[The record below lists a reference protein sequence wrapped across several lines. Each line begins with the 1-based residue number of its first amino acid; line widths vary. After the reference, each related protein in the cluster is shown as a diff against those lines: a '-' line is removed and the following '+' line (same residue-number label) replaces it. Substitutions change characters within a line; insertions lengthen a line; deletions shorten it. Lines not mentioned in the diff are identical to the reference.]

1 MSGRGAK
8 GSIKDRLL
16 SILYRIR
23 YKKYLKKKERYYK
36 KNKIRLRF
44 IYKSFF
50 RNKRIKIIKIIPR
63 KNIKG
68 KKVYKRKVK
77 HVGIGPNE
85 NIVIS
90 VKKINSSLLIQVKSN
105 KKVIYKPVYKK
116 VNNKNY
122 VYISNIT
129 PKFKMVRRKFK
140 KGIYIPDKGKNV
152 VKTIDKAIYPVVV
165 LPKLKNNKINAQK
178 IMITNSIENKKAKI
192 VRKKFKKGIGYKTP
206 LKIVKENKYN
216 VLKNLNLKKAK
227 VKSIE
232 IIDEKIKKEIEEQK
246 RILKS
251 MKSKVSKIDITTSK
265 TIKLSGFGRIISSIL
280 KIATGLLTL
289 PFSGTNMFGIMLG
302 ATLVNKGIRGLRK
315 GLNRQE
321 VTNINYNY
329 EDLKYKILRS
339 KNKLSDTKLLIID
352 SLEQVQLLKEEFIDK
367 FKDYKVI
374 DPLYDEIFKDIE
386 NIEDKLKNKKKEIE
400 EIDKK
405 FNKQYELNK
414 VKLKKI
420 NKNNY

>member
-90 VKKINSSLLIQVKSN
+90 VKKINPSLLIQVKSN

-140 KGIYIPDKGKNV
+140 KGIYIPNREKNNG
-152 VKTIDKAIYPVVV
+152 KTIDKEVYPVVV
-165 LPKLKNNKINAQK
+165 LPKLKNNKIDTQK
-178 IMITNSIENKKAKI
+178 IMITNNPKTKKV
-192 VRKKFKKGIGYKTP
+192 VRKKFKKGIEYRP
-206 LKIVKENKYN
+206 SLKIVKENKYK
-216 VLKNLNLKKAK
+216 VLKKLNLKKVE

-232 IIDEKIKKEIEEQK
+232 EIDEKIKKEIEEQK

-251 MKSKVSKIDITTSK
+251 MKSRVSKIDITTNK

-289 PFSGTNMFGIMLG
+289 PFSGTNVFGVMLG
-302 ATLVNKGIRGLRK
+302 AALVNKGIRGLRK

-367 FKDYKVI
+367 FKNYKVI